1 MSCTKDK
8 WCVIKEITVYP
19 QITDPTQKSKA
30 FLDWSKGIK
39 FEEDKIVLP
48 NGVIADGNI
57 WMNNQL
63 QFDNG
68 SYTKFLLN
76 EFNNG

>member
-1 MSCTKDK
+1 MGCTKDN
-8 WCVIKEITVYP
+8 WCVIKKITVYP
-19 QITDPTQKSKA
+19 KITDPTQKSQA
-30 FLDWSKGIK
+30 FLNWVKDIEFKDDQI
-39 FEEDKIVLP
+39 ILP
-48 NGVIADGNI
+48 NGTIADGNI

-68 SYTKFLLN
+68 SYTKFILN